1 MVTDAAKIDKL
12 RLTGSVR
19 EETQHRGIL
28 EMRFEEMG
36 SDLIRT
42 KLIEMTA
49 ILLMEMD
56 AR

>member
-12 RLTGSVR
+12 KLAGVVR
-19 EETQHRGIL
+19 EETQHRGIIDT
-28 EMRFEEMG
+28 RFEEMG

-49 ILLMEMD
+49 I
-56 AR
+56 